1 MHFVLIL
8 VNHKMKKLLWL
19 IIFPFVSTVSAAQ
32 EEFIEPARLL
42 TRFNFSQLTG
52 GVILLKGTLEPF
64 PDTLNFILDTGSG
77 GISLDSMTVEYFQL
91 KGVPSNKIIRGIAGV
106 RQVSFLNNRML
117 HLKGL
122 DIDSL
127 NFHINDYSILT
138 SVYGER
144 IDGIIGYSVLSRY
157 ILKVDYDNLFIEFWS
172 KGSIRY
178 PKGGFLLRPLINTLP
193 VQVARVRDGKSI
205 NSRFLFDMGAGLNLM
220 LTEDFIKDSSL
231 MHKKRKFYT
240 KQAEGLG
247 GKIDMKMTVVKEF
260 RLGPYKFKNVPT
272 YVFDDV
278 YNVTSYPYLG
288 GLIGNDLLRR
298 FNIILNYARRDIHLL
313 PNSHCNEQFDYSYS
327 GIELY
332 FENGQ
337 IIIGDVAK
345 GSPAEEIGLKEGD
358 VVISIDKNFNL
369 NLQQYKMALQNT
381 GERLKLIIQRGEE
394 LIEFTLKIKSIL

>member
-240 KQAEGLG
+240 YLFGTHNFCPSRA
-247 GKIDMKMTVVKEF
+247 
-260 RLGPYKFKNVPT
+260 PY
-272 YVFDDV
+272 
-278 YNVTSYPYLG
+278 
-288 GLIGNDLLRR
+288 I
-298 FNIILNYARRDIHLL
+298 
-313 PNSHCNEQFDYSYS
+313 
-327 GIELY
+327 
-332 FENGQ
+332 
-337 IIIGDVAK
+337 
-345 GSPAEEIGLKEGD
+345 
-358 VVISIDKNFNL
+358 
-369 NLQQYKMALQNT
+369 
-381 GERLKLIIQRGEE
+381 
-394 LIEFTLKIKSIL
+394 